1 MDTIKLI
8 VVGETQ
14 VGKTSIINQ
23 YIENQFSEEYV
34 TTMTQ
39 DKSTKE
45 IELENKTKIKIEIW
59 DTVGQ
64 IGIRG
69 TNKIFMK
76 NTKIALLVY
85 DITDQK
91 SFDVLNEFYE
101 QVNEVNGKGKVYFVV
116 AGNKSDLY
124 EDQVISKE
132 TGEEYAK
139 SINAL
144 FYEISAK
151 DHECIENLFKESV
164 TEYVK
169 HIVKSN
175 DDNTK
180 KDEKQ
185 NDSKEQIDNQ
195 PVDNKVPN
203 SKQIEN
209 ALKNISDVNPS
220 ETFKL
225 SNEKKKKKIYIS
237 I

>member
-1 MDTIKLI
+1 
-8 VVGETQ
+8 
-14 VGKTSIINQ
+14 
-23 YIENQFSEEYV
+23 
-34 TTMTQ
+34 
-39 DKSTKE
+39 
-45 IELENKTKIKIEIW
+45 
-59 DTVGQ
+59 
-64 IGIRG
+64 
-69 TNKIFMK
+69 MK

-101 QVNEVNGKGKVYFVV
+101 QVNEVNGKGKVYFIV

-124 EDQVISKE
+124 EDQVVSKE

-144 FYEISAK
+144 FYETTAT

-203 SKQIEN
+203 SKHIEN
-209 ALKNISDVNPS
+209 ALKNISDVNPT

-225 SNEKKKKKIYIS
+225 NNENKKKS
-237 I
+237 LVVND

>member
-1 MDTIKLI
+1 MDIIKFI
-8 VVGETQ
+8 IVGETQ

-34 TTMTQ
+34 TTITQ

-45 IELENKTKIKIEIW
+45 IELGNNTKIKIEIW

-64 IGIRG
+64 KGFRG

-91 SFDVLNEFYE
+91 SFDELNELYE

-124 EDQVISKE
+124 EDQVVSKE

-144 FYEISAK
+144 FYETTAT

-209 ALKNISDVNPS
+209 ALKNISDVNPT
-220 ETFKL
+220 ETFTL
-225 SNEKKKKKIYIS
+225 NNEKKKNNGCC
-237 I
+237 